1 MTLVKDY
8 KQIWYDIIY
17 YLSGSLCYSIGIYS
31 FAKDAGFAPGGFSGI
46 ALICNHLWNLP
57 IGTMTLLFNIPAI
70 LISYN
75 VLGRGFLFK
84 SLIAMGLCTLF
95 LDVIFPLFPVY
106 EGDPFL
112 AALYSGVFIGVG
124 LALLYMRGA
133 SSGGT
138 DFLTLT
144 IKVLYPHFSIGFV
157 TLVFDL
163 LVILLG
169 WPVFGSIDSVLYG
182 LASTALTSLVID
194 KIMYGI
200 GAGKLV
206 VIVTNQG
213 HAIAKRIAEISKRGS
228 TLLNGI
234 GTYTGTSRHVL
245 LCACTRTEIYTIC
258 SAAKE
263 IDQGVFV
270 MVTETSEVLAED
282 LLKGALTRK
291 RFPYATGRTKDVSTD
306 CRHQRLHTR

>member
-1 MTLVKDY
+1 M
-8 KQIWYDIIY
+8 
-17 YLSGSLCYSIGIYS
+17 
-31 FAKDAGFAPGGFSGI
+31 
-46 ALICNHLWNLP
+46 
-57 IGTMTLLFNIPAI
+57 
-70 LISYN
+70 
-75 VLGRGFLFK
+75 
-84 SLIAMGLCTLF
+84 
-95 LDVIFPLFPVY
+95 
-106 EGDPFL
+106 
-112 AALYSGVFIGVG
+112 FIGVG

-270 MVTETSEVLAED
+270 MVTETSEVFGRGFIE
-282 LLKGALTRK
+282 GSVNSQALPVRNRK
-291 RFPYATGRTKDVSTD
+291 NKRRKYRLPSSTPSY
-306 CRHQRLHTR
+306 

>member
-1 MTLVKDY
+1 MK
-8 KQIWYDIIY
+8 
-17 YLSGSLCYSIGIYS
+17 
-31 FAKDAGFAPGGFSGI
+31 
-46 ALICNHLWNLP
+46 
-57 IGTMTLLFNIPAI
+57 GTPFWQ
-70 LISYN
+70 
-75 VLGRGFLFK
+75 
-84 SLIAMGLCTLF
+84 
-95 LDVIFPLFPVY
+95 PLFRRVY
-106 EGDPFL
+106 RGG
-112 AALYSGVFIGVG
+112 A
-124 LALLYMRGA
+124 GA
-133 SSGGT
+133 SVYAGSVVGRDGFPYP
-138 DFLTLT
+138 DDKSPL
-144 IKVLYPHFSIGFV
+144 PHFSIGFV

-270 MVTETSEVLAED
+270 MVTETSEVFGRGFIE
-282 LLKGALTRK
+282 GSVNSQALPVRNRK
-291 RFPYATGRTKDVSTD
+291 NKRRKYRL
-306 CRHQRLHTR
+306 RHQRLHTR

>member
-1 MTLVKDY
+1 MTLTKDY
-8 KQIWYDIIY
+8 KQIWYDVLY
-17 YLSGSLCYSIGIYS
+17 YLGGSLCYSIGIYS

-57 IGTMTLLFNIPAI
+57 IGAMTLLFNIPAI
-70 LISYN
+70 LVSYN

-95 LDVIFPLFPVY
+95 LDIIFPLFPVY
-106 EGDPFL
+106 EGNPFL

-169 WPVFGSIDSVLYG
+169 WPVFGSINSVLYG

-206 VIVTNQG
+206 IIVTNQG

-234 GTYTGTSRHVL
+234 GTYAGASRHVL

-263 IDQGVFV
+263 VEQGAFV
-270 MVTETSEVLAED
+270 MVTETSEVFGRGFIEGSVNSQAVPVRNPKRKKRKYRLASSN
-282 LLKGALTRK
+282 
-291 RFPYATGRTKDVSTD
+291 PSY
-306 CRHQRLHTR
+306 

>member
-106 EGDPFL
+106 EL
-112 AALYSGVFIGVG
+112 
-124 LALLYMRGA
+124 
-133 SSGGT
+133 
-138 DFLTLT
+138 
-144 IKVLYPHFSIGFV
+144 
-157 TLVFDL
+157 
-163 LVILLG
+163 
-169 WPVFGSIDSVLYG
+169 
-182 LASTALTSLVID
+182 SLIH
-194 KIMYGI
+194 I
-200 GAGKLV
+200 
-206 VIVTNQG
+206 
-213 HAIAKRIAEISKRGS
+213 
-228 TLLNGI
+228 
-234 GTYTGTSRHVL
+234 
-245 LCACTRTEIYTIC
+245 
-258 SAAKE
+258 
-263 IDQGVFV
+263 
-270 MVTETSEVLAED
+270 
-282 LLKGALTRK
+282 
-291 RFPYATGRTKDVSTD
+291 
-306 CRHQRLHTR
+306 